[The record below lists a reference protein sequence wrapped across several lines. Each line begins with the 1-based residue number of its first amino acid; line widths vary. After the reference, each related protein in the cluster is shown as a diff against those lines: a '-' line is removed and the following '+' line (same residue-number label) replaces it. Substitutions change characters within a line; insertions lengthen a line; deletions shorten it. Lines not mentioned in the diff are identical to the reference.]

1 MRTKF
6 HDANGG
12 FDSSHPI
19 PGSPQ
24 GSHSGFR
31 IYSGSV
37 VPPLTPSDSESF
49 FFNHALLNLAGS
61 YRGHTVLKKS
71 QKTSIGLNFNSAVTR
86 YMTFNISSPPETGS
100 SSVLRR

>member
-1 MRTKF
+1 MMQMEALT
-6 HDANGG
+6 
-12 FDSSHPI
+12 HPI
-19 PGSPQ
+19 PSQ
-24 GSHSGFR
+24 GLPKGLIVALGYILGVWCLLLPHQIQNLF
-31 IYSGSV
+31 
-37 VPPLTPSDSESF
+37 F

-61 YRGHTVLKKS
+61 YRGHTLLKKS